1 MHYLNELKENDA
13 INEIYL
19 CRTKRTLLTKAGKP
33 YDSLVLQDKTGT
45 IDAKIWDPGSP
56 GIGDFD
62 ELDYVDVTGNVTS
75 FQGKLQF
82 NVKRIRKCK
91 EGEYD
96 PAQYLPVSKKDN
108 DEMFQSLLALIDSV
122 KSEPIRALLEAFFKK
137 DEDFIKAFRASS
149 AAKAVHHGFVGGL
162 LEHTLGV
169 ANLCD
174 YLAGAYPLINRD
186 LLLAGAMLHD
196 VGKTRELS
204 LFPENDYTDEGQLV
218 GHIVIGVEMVD
229 EKIREIPGFPQV
241 LSGELRHMILS
252 HHGEY
257 EFGSPKKPGLI
268 EAVALNF
275 ADNTDAKLEI
285 FKELLETPGDGVW
298 LGYQRLLDAT
308 VRRTDVS

>member
-1 MHYLNELKENDA
+1 MYYLNELKENDN

-19 CRTKRTLLTKAGKP
+19 CRTKRMLLTKAGKP
-33 YDSLVLQDKTGT
+33 YDSLILQDKTGT

-62 ELDYVDVTGNVTS
+62 ELDYVDVTGTVTS

-82 NVKRIRKCK
+82 NIRRIRRCK

-96 PAQYLPVSKKDN
+96 PAQYLPISKRDN
-108 DEMFQSLLALIDSV
+108 EEMYKELLALIDSV
-122 KSEPIRALLEAFFKK
+122 KNEKILALLKAFFKE
-137 DEDFIKAFRASS
+137 DEAFIKSFRASS

-162 LEHTLGV
+162 L
-169 ANLCD
+169 
-174 YLAGAYPLINRD
+174 AGAI
-186 LLLAGAMLHD
+186 LHD

-204 LFPENDYTDEGQLV
+204 LFPENDYTDEGQRV
-218 GHIVIGVEMVD
+218 DHIVIGVEMID
-229 EKIREIPGFPQV
+229 EKLRDIPDFPKV
-241 LSGELRHMILS
+241 LAGELRHMILS

-268 EAVALNF
+268 EAAALNF

-285 FKELLETPGDGVW
+285 FKELLETPGEGAW
-298 LGYQRLLDAT
+298 LGYQRMLDAT
-308 VRRTDVS
+308 VRRTEI

>member
-1 MHYLNELKENDA
+1 MHYLNELKENDN

-33 YDSLVLQDKTGT
+33 YDSLILQDKTGT

-62 ELDYVDVTGNVTS
+62 ELDYVDVTGTVTS

-82 NVKRIRKCK
+82 NIRRIRRCK

-96 PAQYLPVSKKDN
+96 PAQYLPISKRDN
-108 DEMFQSLLALIDSV
+108 EEMYKELLALIDSV
-122 KSEPIRALLEAFFKK
+122 KNEKILALLKAFFKE
-137 DEDFIKAFRASS
+137 DEAFIKSFRASS

-169 ANLCD
+169 AKLCD
-174 YLAGAYPLINRD
+174 YLAGAYPILNRD
-186 LLLAGAMLHD
+186 LLLAGAILHD

-218 GHIVIGVEMVD
+218 GHIVIGVEMID
-229 EKIREIPGFPQV
+229 EKIRDIKDFPKV
-241 LSGELRHMILS
+241 LAGELRHLILS

-268 EAVALNF
+268 EAAALNF

-285 FKELLETPGDGVW
+285 FKELLETPGEGAW
-298 LGYQRLLDAT
+298 LGYQRMLDAT
-308 VRRTDVS
+308 VRRTEI